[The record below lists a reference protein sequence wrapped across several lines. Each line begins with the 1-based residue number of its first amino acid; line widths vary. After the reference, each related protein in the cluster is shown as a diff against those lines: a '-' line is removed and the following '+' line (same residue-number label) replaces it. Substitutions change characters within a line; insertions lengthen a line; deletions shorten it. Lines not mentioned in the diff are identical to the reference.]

1 MSRLMMGFT
10 GGQMVKNLP
19 AMPET
24 WVLSQGWEDP
34 LKKGMATHSSILAWR
49 ILWTEEP
56 GRLQSMGSQRVRH
69 DWASFIHFTS
79 LHFMM
84 AKSIKKKISTTVAK
98 RTLDSWEMWAVSVEF
113 AVSREKWLTLLCA
126 AQPPLPLP
134 SQGLWQRDAAAPSAD
149 FPPPSLAQPTSH
161 KSREVPKE
169 LLHTDQA
176 EVKRL
181 NFSLGTQSHP
191 FVSTWSL
198 HDMHIGGDLICIR
211 MP

>member
-34 LKKGMATHSSILAWR
+34 LKKGMATHSSILAWI

-69 DWASFIHFTS
+69 DWATFIHFTS
-79 LHFMM
+79 LHDGKEHQEETIHHCGKEASGFLRDVSCECGVCSQWREMTP
-84 AKSIKKKISTTVAK
+84 SPLCCSTP
-98 RTLDSWEMWAVSVEF
+98 F
-113 AVSREKWLTLLCA
+113 A
-126 AQPPLPLP
+126 PPLPGPLTKGCCCP
-134 SQGLWQRDAAAPSAD
+134 
-149 FPPPSLAQPTSH
+149 FPPHSLAQPTSH
-161 KSREVPKE
+161 KSGEVTRE

-198 HDMHIGGDLICIR
+198 HGMHIGGDLICIQ